1 MMRGAG
7 RGDLGLDLAEVRQQR
22 PELADVLCKG
32 PLLAFH
38 FPDEHFELEDFDSEA
53 PGQIVWLT
61 HRPRLRR
68 GMRRPQAA
76 PLWRVMHDTGHIRP
90 SAGESVNCTRAS
102 ATTGDPRERGRPTH
116 IGMMLT
122 GARVAGTRYR
132 PGGADESPGSGG
144 ERR

>member
-7 RGDLGLDLAEVRQQR
+7 GGYLGLELAEMGQQR
-22 PELADVLCKG
+22 PELVDVLCQG

-68 GMRRPQAA
+68 GCGGHKRHRS
-76 PLWRVMHDTGHIRP
+76 RVMHDTGHIRP
-90 SAGESVNCTRAS
+90 SGGESVNCTQTS
-102 ATTGDPRERGRPTH
+102 ATTGDPREHGRPTH

-132 PGGADESPGSGG
+132 TGQS
-144 ERR
+144 